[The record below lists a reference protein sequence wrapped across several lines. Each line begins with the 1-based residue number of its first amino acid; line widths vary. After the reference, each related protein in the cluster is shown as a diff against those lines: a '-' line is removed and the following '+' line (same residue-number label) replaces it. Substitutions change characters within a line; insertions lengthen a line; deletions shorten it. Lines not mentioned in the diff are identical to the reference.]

1 MDDREYDSN
10 YVLIFLTADKPDAAG
25 PPSRH
30 DDGPTWAIAVLQ
42 EGSSWQA
49 ALRALYALE
58 AVVQQGSSA
67 SCGEVAVYF
76 QVGCLA

>member
-1 MDDREYDSN
+1 MSA
-10 YVLIFLTADKPDAAG
+10 LTLQL
-25 PPSRH
+25 R
-30 DDGPTWAIAVLQ
+30 VLQ
-42 EGSSWQA
+42 EGASWQA

-76 QVGCLA
+76 QASLTAHTCVVLLTMVSAMINILAGRQSCWK